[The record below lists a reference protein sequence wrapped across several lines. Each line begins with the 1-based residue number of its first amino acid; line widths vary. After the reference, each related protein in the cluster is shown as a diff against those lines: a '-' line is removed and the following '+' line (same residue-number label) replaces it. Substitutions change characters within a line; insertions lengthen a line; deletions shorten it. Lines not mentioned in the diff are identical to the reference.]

1 MNIEDSAK
9 KVRSLARSFLN
20 AFKGVSYCIR
30 NERNMRIHL
39 TIAVYV
45 LVISLFYNLTT
56 FEYAVLFIIIGLVL
70 AVEAVNT
77 AIEAILNLN
86 IECYNKLARV
96 AKDVS
101 AGAVFICAISAT
113 AVGCALFLKIE
124 VLQYIVKFFN
134 SNLFYSI
141 IFIISIPI
149 SLLFIFRYPSK
160 IKHFRRIKIGR

>member
-1 MNIEDSAK
+1 MNIEVRVK
-9 KVRSLARSFLN
+9 KVRSLTRSFIN

-45 LVISLFYNLTT
+45 LVFSLFYNLTAL
-56 FEYAVLFIIIGLVL
+56 EYAVLFIIIGLVL

-77 AIEAILNLN
+77 AVEAIVNLH

-96 AKDVS
+96 AKDVA
-101 AGAVFICAISAT
+101 AGAVLICAISAV
-113 AVGCALFLKIE
+113 AVGCAFFLKIE
-124 VLQYIVKFFN
+124 ILQNIIKYLYL
-134 SNLFYSI
+134 NLFYNL

-149 SLLFIFRYPSK
+149 SLLFIFCYPLK
-160 IKHFRRIKIGR
+160 FEHIRRVKIGR